1 MVIVNHTDEPLENK
15 LVTQNDVQPQGKERR
30 RRLKRSLRLLP
41 NIFTLGNAFFG
52 FCAIVL
58 AAHLNQHAAAY
69 CILFGASMDALDGRI
84 ARLTNNTSPL
94 GMQLDSLSDAITF
107 CVAPAFMMYMLDFGA
122 AGSIFCFLGSAF
134 YLLAGVFRL
143 ARFNVT
149 SQSQSSYFLGLPST
163 IAGCCLAVAVLTIP
177 LQEQDYLIAP
187 ILVILGYLM
196 VSRWRFPTFKQ
207 ASKRGIFTAT
217 TIISVIILTFGFHR
231 TFFALGLAYFA
242 FGIISTLR
250 QRPIR
255 STSRS

>member
-1 MVIVNHTDEPLENK
+1 MVINHTEQPLENH
-15 LVTQNDVQPQGKERR
+15 LVTQNDTQPQGKERR

-58 AAHLNQHAAAY
+58 AAHQNQHAAAY
-69 CILFGASMDALDGRI
+69 CILLGASMDALDGRI

-107 CVAPAFMMYMLDFGA
+107 CVAPAFMMYMLDFGTSSVF
-122 AGSIFCFLGSAF
+122 GFLGSAF

-149 SQSQSSYFLGLPST
+149 SLSQSSYFLGLPST
-163 IAGCCLAVAVLTIP
+163 IAGCCLATAALTIP
-177 LQEQDYLIAP
+177 LQEHNCLIAP
-187 ILVILGYLM
+187 ILIILGYLM

-207 ASKRGIFTAT
+207 TSKRGIFTSIT
-217 TIISVIILTFGFHR
+217 VISVVTLTFGFHR
-231 TFFALGLAYFA
+231 TFFVLSLAYFVL
-242 FGIISTLR
+242 GIISTIQHKR
-250 QRPIR
+250 MRAAAR
-255 STSRS
+255 